1 MQIHWVIAVRQGE
14 QLKVAIVKV
23 GWSLIIV
30 WLFVFIEIKEA
41 LGLANNLFENVNVVF
56 FFE

>member
-1 MQIHWVIAVRQGE
+1 MQIHGVIAVRQGE

-23 GWSLIIV
+23 RWSFIIV
-30 WLFVFIEIKEA
+30 WFFVFIEIKEA

>member
-23 GWSLIIV
+23 RWSLIVV
-30 WLFVFIEIKEA
+30 WLFVFIEIKKA
-41 LGLANNLFENVNVVF
+41 LGLANDLFKNVNVVF